1 MAIICK
7 ENREGR
13 AEARSSDL
21 TLQIAASCLSA
32 LMSGAFPRL
41 LRSKGLKMLAFP
53 APSLLA
59 LTKNH
64 LDHFVKINRSRPQSS
79 LEAVG
84 FLAAITTML
93 ASAGMGVNPVSAFF
107 HDHLFLS
114 IDHID
119 KAKSLLEEL
128 AIENAQ

>member
-84 FLAAITTML
+84 FLAAVTTKL
-93 ASAGMGVNPVSAFF
+93 ASAGINPVSAFF